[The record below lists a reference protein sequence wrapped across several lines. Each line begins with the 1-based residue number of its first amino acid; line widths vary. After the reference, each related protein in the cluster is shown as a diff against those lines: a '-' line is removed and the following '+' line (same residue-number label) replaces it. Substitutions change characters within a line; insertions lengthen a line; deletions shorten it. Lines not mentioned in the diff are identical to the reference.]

1 MSDRLKIWR
10 ENKDTVDQL
19 NASNA
24 GTGVVFGINETS
36 DLTEEEFMQRQG
48 FVKPE
53 KSFEES
59 MGRVTVR
66 SRSQDQHS
74 SRLGA
79 DQSINWVDKGKVH
92 PVKSQGACGS
102 CWAFAATLVQESMQ
116 AIKNDS

>member
-53 KSFEES
+53 
-59 MGRVTVR
+59 
-66 SRSQDQHS
+66 
-74 SRLGA
+74 
-79 DQSINWVDKGKVH
+79 
-92 PVKSQGACGS
+92 
-102 CWAFAATLVQESMQ
+102 
-116 AIKNDS
+116 